1 MVSLHTRSWFSFL
14 RGGSSPESLVERAVQ
29 LGMPALALT
38 DVNGVYGAIRFQK
51 ACRGHGLRSII
62 GAEVTIDGAPLV
74 LLARSSAGY
83 ANLCRILTRA
93 HIASREEPSVSL
105 DDLEEFN
112 EGLICLSGGRDGRL
126 YQHVH
131 RGERREAERWIDRLR
146 SIFRHRFH
154 VELLHTLL
162 PGDSGRAERL
172 RELARRTK
180 VGVVAGGEVRYAT
193 RDDYRRYD
201 LLTCI
206 RLGVKVYD
214 RHPDRPINAESHL
227 RGEGALR
234 RLLPWPEAF
243 DASDEVATDCDVDLL
258 PGHITPPGAR
268 LPEGISPRARLTE
281 LCVESLLD
289 RYDEAQREKALAQLR
304 RELGVIGELDLEE
317 YFLVVHEVVQEAR
330 RRGIRCA
337 GRGSAANSIVTYL
350 LGITGV
356 DPLAHNLLF
365 ERFLHGGR
373 KGTPDIDVDFDSER
387 RDTVISWMENRFG
400 MEQTAMTATVVE
412 YGLRMALRETAKALG
427 WPTPIIDRL
436 ALSVPSDRPRNV
448 WEYRDRLADVVGRSA
463 LFDILMA
470 SVASL
475 DGCPRHLGLHSGG
488 MVLSRTPLWRFTP
501 IQASANGVKETQF
514 DKDDIEALGLV
525 KLDVLGLRMLA
536 TLSEGV
542 ELVERHQGD
551 CPVDEVPLDDP
562 QVFEMIRTGRT
573 LGLFQI
579 ESQGQMHMIAQL
591 QPRNFD
597 DLIAEVALF
606 RPGPLQSGMVHP
618 YLRRR
623 QGLEPATCDHPDLE
637 QILGDTYGVV
647 LFQEQVLDV
656 AHRFAGMS
664 LAEADTFRALMSKYR
679 DRAEME
685 GMRKKFVSGAVNR
698 GVPIDAAN
706 SVFDTIS
713 HFVGYGFC
721 RSHAAAFART
731 VYQSAW
737 MKLYHPAAF
746 MAAVMQQRPGMY
758 NLTTLEHE
766 ARRLGVPILL
776 PDINRSGI
784 RYDLERLEGERLAI
798 RKPLT
803 SVTAVSGEV
812 AARIVLERMRSPF
825 TDVEDLYRRVE
836 IDRDALEWLAR
847 AGALDRLAGSSR
859 RALWMVGVLARRH
872 GPSGSH
878 SPLSF
883 LDLPAMAA
891 EDIPAFP
898 PLEEID
904 RLRWDYLAQGAAR
917 RHPMTLVRR
926 AMTDLEVRTIETSYR
941 IGPGRWGTTINLL
954 VSGIVILR
962 QMPPTAKGTMFIT
975 LEDETGHIQV
985 VVRQSERERLGDLLT
1000 RPALI
1005 VRGVL
1010 NHHGPYW
1017 RGLVLV
1023 DAWDLTGTLGGY
1035 VGYPSAHGGTDRL
1048 AGEEQSTDREGATSK
1063 QETTPQVRTRTR
1075 IPGFFDHLARGE
1087 EGACRR

>member
-1 MVSLHTRSWFSFL
+1 
-14 RGGSSPESLVERAVQ
+14 
-29 LGMPALALT
+29 
-38 DVNGVYGAIRFQK
+38 
-51 ACRGHGLRSII
+51 
-62 GAEVTIDGAPLV
+62 
-74 LLARSSAGY
+74 
-83 ANLCRILTRA
+83 
-93 HIASREEPSVSL
+93 
-105 DDLEEFN
+105 
-112 EGLICLSGGRDGRL
+112 
-126 YQHVH
+126 
-131 RGERREAERWIDRLR
+131 
-146 SIFRHRFH
+146 
-154 VELLHTLL
+154 
-162 PGDSGRAERL
+162 
-172 RELARRTK
+172 
-180 VGVVAGGEVRYAT
+180 
-193 RDDYRRYD
+193 
-201 LLTCI
+201 
-206 RLGVKVYD
+206 
-214 RHPDRPINAESHL
+214 
-227 RGEGALR
+227 
-234 RLLPWPEAF
+234 
-243 DASDEVATDCDVDLL
+243 
-258 PGHITPPGAR
+258 
-268 LPEGISPRARLTE
+268 
-281 LCVESLLD
+281 
-289 RYDEAQREKALAQLR
+289 
-304 RELGVIGELDLEE
+304 
-317 YFLVVHEVVQEAR
+317 
-330 RRGIRCA
+330 
-337 GRGSAANSIVTYL
+337 
-350 LGITGV
+350 
-356 DPLAHNLLF
+356 
-365 ERFLHGGR
+365 
-373 KGTPDIDVDFDSER
+373 
-387 RDTVISWMENRFG
+387 
-400 MEQTAMTATVVE
+400 MTATVVE

-427 WPTPIIDRL
+427 WPAPVIDRL
-436 ALSVPSDRPRNV
+436 TLSVPSDRPRNV
-448 WEYRDRLADVVGRSA
+448 WEYRDRLADVIGQSA
-463 LFDILMA
+463 LFDTLMT

-501 IQASANGVKETQF
+501 IQVSANGVKETQF

-542 ELVERHQGD
+542 ELVERHEGA
-551 CPVDEVPLDDP
+551 CPVDDVSLDDP
-562 QVFEMIRTGRT
+562 KVFEMIRTGRT

-623 QGLEPATCDHPDLE
+623 RGLEPATCAHPDLE
-637 QILGDTYGVV
+637 MILGDTYGVV

-685 GMRKKFVSGAVNR
+685 GMREKFVSGAVNR
-698 GVPIDAAN
+698 GVPLDAAN
-706 SVFDTIS
+706 AVFDTIS

-776 PDINRSGI
+776 PDINRSGV

-803 SVTAVSGEV
+803 SVTAVSSDV
-812 AARIVLERMRSPF
+812 ATQIVLERMRAPF

-847 AGALDRLAGSSR
+847 SGALDRLAGSSR
-859 RALWMVGVLARRH
+859 RALWMVGVLARRL
-872 GPSGSH
+872 GSSGS
-878 SPLSF
+878 SPSPSLF
-883 LDLPAMAA
+883 DLPAMEE
-891 EDIPAFP
+891 EDMPSLP
-898 PLEEID
+898 PLEELD

-941 IGPGRWGTTINLL
+941 IGAGEPGLQAERWGSTINLFTA
-954 VSGIVILR
+954 GIVILR

-975 LEDETGHIQV
+975 LEDETGYIQV
-985 VVRQSERERLGDLLT
+985 VVRPAERERLGDLLT

-1005 VRGVL
+1005 VRGL
-1010 NHHGPYW
+1010 LHHHGPHW
-1017 RGLVLV
+1017 RGLMLT

-1035 VGYPSAHGGTDRL
+1035 VGYPSAYGGTDRL
-1048 AGEEQSTDREGATSK
+1048 AGVEQPTDGEEVSVEK
-1063 QETTPQVRTRTR
+1063 VKKPEIRTRKR
-1075 IPGFFDHLARGE
+1075 IMGFFDHLARGE
-1087 EGACRR
+1087 EGVYRR

>member
-14 RGGSSPESLVERAVQ
+14 RGGSSPESLVARAAW

-38 DVNGVYGAIRFQK
+38 DVNGLYGAVRFQK
-51 ACRGHGLRSII
+51 ACRHFGLRSII
-62 GAEVTIDGAPLV
+62 GTEVEVDGSPLV
-74 LLARSSAGY
+74 FLARSSTGY
-83 ANLCRILTRA
+83 GNLCQLLTRA
-93 HIASREEPSVSL
+93 HLASREEPSISL
-105 DDLEEFN
+105 DDLEGFS
-112 EGLICLSGGRDGRL
+112 GDLICLSGGRGSRL
-126 YQHVH
+126 YQHIH

-146 SIFRHRFH
+146 SIFKGRFH
-154 VELLHTLL
+154 VELLHNLL

-172 RELARRTK
+172 RELARRMK
-180 VGVVAGGEVRYAT
+180 VGVVIGGAGLYAA

-214 RHPDRPINAESHL
+214 RHPDRPVNAEAHL
-227 RGEGALR
+227 RGERTLG

-243 DASDEVATDCDVDLL
+243 RGTEEIAGECDVDLL
-258 PGHITPPGAR
+258 PGRITPPGAQ
-268 LPEGISPRARLTE
+268 LPEGTTPRDLLIE
-281 LCVESLLD
+281 LCVDSLLE
-289 RYDEAQREKALAQLR
+289 RYGATGREKALAQFR
-304 RELGVIGELDLEE
+304 RELEVIGKLELEE
-317 YFLVVHEVVQEAR
+317 YFLVVHEVVEEAR

-337 GRGSAANSIVTYL
+337 GRGSAANSIVAYL

-387 RDTVISWMENRFG
+387 RGDVIAWMEQRFG
-400 MEQTAMTATVVE
+400 LSQTAMTATVTE

-427 WPTPIIDRL
+427 WPAPTIDRL
-436 ALSVPSDRPRNV
+436 TLAVPSDRPGNV
-448 WEYRDRLADVVGRSA
+448 RLYRDRLVAVVGRSA
-463 LFDILMA
+463 LCDTLVA

-488 MVLSRTPLWRFTP
+488 MILSRRPLWHFTP
-501 IQASANGVKETQF
+501 IQISANGVKEVQF
-514 DKDDIEALGLV
+514 NKDDVEVLGLV

-536 TLSEGV
+536 TLSEAV
-542 ELVERHQGD
+542 ELAERHEGG
-551 CPVDEVPLDDP
+551 CLVDDVSLDDAN
-562 QVFEMIRTGRT
+562 VYEMIRAGRT

-597 DLIAEVALF
+597 DLIAEIALF

-623 QGLEPATCDHPDLE
+623 RGLEAATCEHPDLE
-637 QILGDTYGVV
+637 PVLGDTYGVV
-647 LFQEQVLDV
+647 LFQEQVLDI

-664 LAEADTFRALMSKYR
+664 LEEADTFRTLMSKYR

-685 GMRKKFVSGAVNR
+685 EMRERFVSGAAGR
-698 GVPIDAAN
+698 GVPVEAAN

-713 HFVGYGFC
+713 NFVGYGFC

-737 MKLYHPAAF
+737 LKHYHPASF

-766 ARRLGVPILL
+766 ARRLGTPILL
-776 PDINRSGI
+776 PDINRSGP
-784 RYDLERLEGERLAI
+784 RYDLERMENGRLAI

-803 SVTAVSGEV
+803 SVTAISSEV

-825 TDVEDLYRRVE
+825 TSIEDLYCRLE
-836 IDRDALEWLAR
+836 LDRGALEWLAR

-859 RALWMVGVLARRH
+859 RALWMVGVLARRL
-872 GPSGSH
+872 GPAGADR
-878 SPLSF
+878 PLSLF
-883 LDLPAMAA
+883 DLPAIE
-891 EDIPAFP
+891 EDDMPPLP
-898 PLEEID
+898 PLEEIE
-904 RLRWDYLAQGAAR
+904 RLRWDYLSQGAAR

-926 AMTDLEVRTIETSYR
+926 AMNDLEVRTIETCYR
-941 IGPGRWGTTINLL
+941 LGTGGGVSPVNIY

-962 QMPPTAKGTMFIT
+962 QMPPTARGTMFIT
-975 LEDETGHIQV
+975 IEDETGYVQV
-985 VVRQSERERLGDLLT
+985 VVRQADRERLGDLLT
-1000 RPALI
+1000 RSALI
-1005 VRGVL
+1005 VRGAL
-1010 NHHGPYW
+1010 HHHGPHW
-1017 RGLVLV
+1017 RGLMLI

-1035 VGYPSAHGGTDRL
+1035 AGYPSAYGGTDRL
-1048 AGEEQSTDREGATSK
+1048 AGVGEGGEAGWLSAASSK
-1063 QETTPQVRTRTR
+1063 LPEVRTRKR
-1075 IPGFFDHLARGE
+1075 ILGFFDHLAREE
-1087 EGACRR
+1087 EGGYRR